1 MELVSA
7 DSCREIVPVVNIS
20 KVGEPDAVL
29 DVDRVV
35 VRPGDERPGE
45 AEGEPVVLN
54 WAPGLDLADRPG
66 GGRGPGALVQGDTAA
81 SLGAMTWSGDSI
93 SGTII
98 MQVDYV

>member
-35 VRPGDERPGE
+35 VRPGYEGPG
-45 AEGEPVVLN
+45 ATQDEPVVLHGT
-54 WAPGLDLADRPG
+54 PGLDLAHG
-66 GGRGPGALVQGDTAA
+66 GSPQAAGPRTPV
-81 SLGAMTWSGDSI
+81 
-93 SGTII
+93 
-98 MQVDYV
+98 